1 MNGRTNEPLPPSADA
16 TKTFTRLAGM
26 AKPTPFEPPPFEK
39 IAVLMPINAP
49 FMSMRPPPELPGLMA
64 ASVWMKKPKSPDDT

>member
-1 MNGRTNEPLPPSADA
+1 
-16 TKTFTRLAGM
+16 M

-49 FMSMRPPPELPGLMA
+49 FMSIRPPPELPGLMA